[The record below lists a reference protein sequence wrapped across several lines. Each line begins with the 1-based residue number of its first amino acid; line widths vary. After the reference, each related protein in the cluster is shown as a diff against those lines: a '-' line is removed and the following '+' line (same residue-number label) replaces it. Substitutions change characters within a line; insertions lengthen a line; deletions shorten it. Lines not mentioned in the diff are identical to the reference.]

1 MPNNLSKN
9 NLDSIFINAPVGII
23 IVDANLVI
31 SSVNETALQFELLE
45 ASSTDELIGLKIDS
59 FPLFNTERFK
69 NDLQELKERIP
80 FEAELS
86 TKLTLDGNEIS
97 VIVKAAPNFEGNV
110 FTGAIFVIED
120 FKIPLT
126 FTDDKVIK
134 NELFNNFI
142 KSISDYFVITNGK
155 GEIIY
160 SPPAGSLKSYNE
172 IFNKKYHSIKQ
183 IFGGEHKDEITELFS
198 EVIAKEEPVYSQCI
212 NDNID
217 TSIGFQLNFIPIID
231 KLKKLNYVF
240 VLFQDV
246 TKTYEKIKNLENEAK
261 ELRTYQSIAS
271 TILEAIIA
279 FDENGIIS
287 FWNNA
292 ATRVFG
298 LSKIET
304 FGKFIGNIIEDFSE
318 NNFDKIIK
326 DLKENKRFE
335 TKIQF
340 NLHGITRIIS
350 IKMALSEED
359 DTKSVVALC
368 SNITDREN
376 LEKALRNSEETFRNI
391 VTNTHEYLCTYT
403 LDGKITYCNP
413 SFLNEFGYTEIELE
427 DKEIASLI
435 DIDAI
440 ENSDFDLNTPIS
452 NNGEDIELIL
462 VKKNGEK
469 IFVDANFT
477 FVSDLQGNAR
487 YYIAVFSNITEK
499 KKREHELRLIRT
511 VFETANEG
519 IILTQ
524 NGKITLANI
533 ACANL
538 FGYDSIEEILNLNSV
553 EFIDKKD
560 KARAEEDLLK
570 YSKDDKQHK
579 VIYEGIKRNGDIIT
593 IEKGI
598 KRFSASKNE
607 YIIES
612 YIDVTQEQK
621 AQNTLEKYRTITENI
636 DDAIWTLEYQ
646 DEKPSKFFISPSIY
660 EITKYIDDE
669 FIRDI
674 RLWTNIIHP
683 DDKKETLSKLKRV
696 LKDRVRQQVE
706 LEYRILGKQGS
717 LIWVRNKLNF
727 VRNDFGE
734 IEKIFGLLS
743 DITLNKKNEE
753 KARKITEE
761 LKVLS
766 ESKDRFISIVS
777 HDLRTPFSS
786 ILGFTDILLMDDGI
800 TEEKKKQYIGFI
812 QDSAHNML
820 KLVNSIL
827 DWTRLQTGRIDYVA
841 ERLDVLTIANN
852 SIQMLSGNAIKKDIK
867 LYSTIEHEAFV
878 HGDRNLLLQVLNN
891 LISNAIKF
899 TQTGGEIVVS
909 AESLIDKKVIQFR
922 VRDTGV
928 GISEDDIAKLFS
940 VDAKYTTEGTAGEK
954 GSGLGLSLVK
964 EIVNKHG
971 GEIHVESEM
980 GIGTSFVFT
989 IPISSTNILLI
1000 DSSPTDTILYKKLL
1014 NNIMPNYQVSTA
1026 SNGVE
1031 GFKIIKE
1038 SLPAIVIT
1046 DHNMPELSGFQLV
1059 RNVLDSDLKYKPP
1072 IIVLSSDI
1080 TPDIKSEYEE
1090 LGVEFVFKKPVDL
1103 TVFKNAIE
1111 KLLQKALVT

>member
-1 MPNNLSKN
+1 LPNNLSKKI
-9 NLDSIFINAPVGII
+9 LDSIYINAPVGII

-31 SSVNETALQFELLE
+31 SSVNETALQFELIE

-69 NDLQELKERIP
+69 NDLEELKERIP

-86 TKLTLDGNEIS
+86 TKLTLDGNEIT
-97 VIVKAAPNFEGNV
+97 VIVKAAPNFEENV

-126 FTDDKVIK
+126 ITDEKVIE
-134 NELFNNFI
+134 NELFNNFV
-142 KSISDYFVITNGK
+142 KSISDYFVITNGM

-160 SPPAGSLKSYNE
+160 SPPPGSLKSYNE
-172 IFNKKYHSIKQ
+172 IFNKRYHSIKQ
-183 IFGGEHKDEITELFS
+183 IFGGEYIDEITELFN

-240 VLFQDV
+240 VLFQDI

-271 TILEAIIA
+271 TILEAIIT
-279 FDENGIIS
+279 FDEKGIIS

-340 NLHGITRIIS
+340 KLHGITRIIS
-350 IKMALSEED
+350 IKMALSEDD

-413 SFLNEFGYTEIELE
+413 SFIKEFGYTEIELQE
-427 DKEIASLI
+427 KEIASLI

-440 ENSDFDLNTPIS
+440 ENSDFDLNTPVS
-452 NNGEDIELIL
+452 NNGEEIELIL
-462 VKKNGEK
+462 VKKNGKK

-499 KKREHELRLIRT
+499 KKREHELKLIRT

-533 ACANL
+533 ACADL
-538 FGYDSIEEILNLNSV
+538 FGYDSIEEILSLNSL
-553 EFIDKKD
+553 EFIDEKD
-560 KARAEEDLLK
+560 RARAEEDLVN

-579 VIYEGIKRNGDIIT
+579 VIYEGIKRNGDLIT

-598 KRFSASKNE
+598 KRFSANKNE

-612 YIDVTQEQK
+612 YIDVTKEQK

-636 DDAIWTLEYQ
+636 DDAIWTMEYK
-646 DEKPSKFFISPSIY
+646 DDNPSKFFISPSIY

-674 RLWTNIIHP
+674 RLWTKIIHP
-683 DDKKETLSKLKRV
+683 DDKKNIISKLKRV

-727 VRNDFGE
+727 VRNEFGE

-743 DITLNKKNEE
+743 DITLTKKNEE
-753 KARKITEE
+753 KARKITDE
-761 LKVLS
+761 LKALS

-786 ILGFTDILLMDDGI
+786 ILGFTDILLADDGI

-812 QDSAHNML
+812 QESAHNML

-827 DWTRLQTGRIDYVA
+827 DWTRLQTGRIEYVA

-878 HGDRNLLLQVLNN
+878 HGDRNLLLQGLNN

-922 VRDTGV
+922 VRDSGV
-928 GISEDDIAKLFS
+928 GISEEDIAKLFS

-1026 SNGVE
+1026 NNGVN
-1031 GFKIIKE
+1031 GFEIIKE
-1038 SLPAIVIT
+1038 SLPAIIIT

-1059 RNVLDSDLKYKPP
+1059 RNILDSDLKYKPP

-1090 LGVEFVFKKPVDL
+1090 LGVEYVFKKPVDL